1 MPKFK
6 IKNYKYQFISKILI
20 ILKNISLYVNSQFKI
35 MSRQYYLPLESI
47 WNDPPNAEKF
57 QQIQKIVD
65 SKKKSIVEW
74 YLSSNEDDQTTE
86 SRVTIRTLRFSP
98 A

>member
-1 MPKFK
+1 
-6 IKNYKYQFISKILI
+6 
-20 ILKNISLYVNSQFKI
+20 
-35 MSRQYYLPLESI
+35 MSRQFFLPLGSI
-47 WNDPPNAEKF
+47 WNEMPTENNEKYKAL
-57 QQIQKIVD
+57 QKTVE

-74 YLSSNEDDQTTE
+74 CIRPAEDDQTTE